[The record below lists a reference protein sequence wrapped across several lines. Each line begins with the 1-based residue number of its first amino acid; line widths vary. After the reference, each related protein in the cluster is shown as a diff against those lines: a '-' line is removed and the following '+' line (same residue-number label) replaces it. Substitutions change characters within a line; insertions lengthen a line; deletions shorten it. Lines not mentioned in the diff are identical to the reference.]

1 MNRAALNHAALNQV
15 YVLGDQLN
23 MQVGPLSRLKPSETV
38 VLMVESLE
46 RGQGVPFHK
55 QKLGLVYS
63 AMRHFKLEL
72 ERAGFSVNYQSCA
85 KWIDGIRAHLEQYP
99 GARLTLMQPADH
111 GVDAMLRGMIETYA
125 GTLEVVPNELWLSS
139 DADFD
144 VFAKG
149 KKSLRMEFFY
159 RQMRKKTGWLMDDPD
174 SDEPVGGSWNYD
186 ADNREVPPAGHR
198 FPAKLQF
205 EHDSLTLETL
215 AWVRKNFPDN
225 FGSLQQFNW
234 PVTRKQA
241 LMALEHF
248 LEHRLANFG
257 PFEDAMVEGENQLY
271 HSMISPALNIGL
283 LTATE
288 VCEAAIQFAATPK
301 NKIPLS
307 SIEGFIRQILGWRE
321 FMRHVYRTKMPA
333 FRNENR
339 LEHTA
344 KLPDLY
350 WSGRTTMRCLSQ
362 SVTQVLETGHSH
374 HIQRLMVLGNF
385 ALIAGVRPQ
394 EINDWFLIAY
404 VDAFDWVVSPN
415 VLGMSQYAD
424 LDSFTSKPYAS
435 GGAYIS
441 RMSNHCQGCKFNHKK
456 TVGDDACPFS
466 SLYWDFLDR
475 HAAIFAKNQRMS
487 MILAS
492 WKKRDPEEKRAIL
505 ERAREIKRLLENDQ
519 L

>member
-1 MNRAALNHAALNQV
+1 MNRAALNHV
-15 YVLGDQLN
+15 YILGDQLN

-46 RGQGVPFHK
+46 RGQSVPFHK

-72 ERAGFSVNYQSCA
+72 ERAGFTVNYQSCV
-85 KWIDGIRAHLEQYP
+85 KWIDGIQAHLEQYP
-99 GARLTLMQPADH
+99 DAKLLLMQPADH
-111 GVDAMLRGMIETYA
+111 GVDVMLRTMIETHG

-144 VFAKG
+144 AFAKD

-159 RQMRKKTGWLMDDPD
+159 RQMRKKTGWLMDGPE

-186 ADNREVPPAGHR
+186 ADNREVPPVGHR
-198 FPAKLQF
+198 FPAKLEF
-205 EHDSLTLETL
+205 EQNSLTLETL
-215 AWVRKNFPDN
+215 AWVRKNFPNN
-225 FGSLQQFNW
+225 FGSLERFNW
-234 PVTRKQA
+234 PVTRDRA

-271 HSMISPALNIGL
+271 HSLISPALNIGL
-283 LTATE
+283 LTANE
-288 VCEAAIQFAATPK
+288 VCERALKFAANPK
-301 NKIPLS
+301 NKTPLS

-344 KLPDLY
+344 KLPDFY
-350 WSGRTTMRCLSQ
+350 WTGKTNMRCLSQ

-424 LDSFTSKPYAS
+424 LGSFTSKPYAS

-441 RMSNHCQGCKFNHKK
+441 RMSNHCAGCQFNPKK
-456 TVGDDACPFS
+456 SVGEDACPFS

-475 HAAIFAKNQRMS
+475 HAEMFAKNQRMS
-487 MILAS
+487 MILAG
-492 WKKRDPEEKRAIL
+492 WKKRNPEDKQAILKRAN
-505 ERAREIKRLLENDQ
+505 EVKRLLE
-519 L
+519 LGEL

>member
-1 MNRAALNHAALNQV
+1 MNHATSNRAALNHV
-15 YVLGDQLN
+15 YVLGDQLT

-46 RGQGVPFHK
+46 RGQSVPFHK
-55 QKLGLVYS
+55 QKLGLIYS

-72 ERAGFSVNYQSCA
+72 ERAGFKVNYQSCV
-85 KWIDGIRAHLEQYP
+85 KWIDGIQAHLGQYP
-99 GARLTLMQPADH
+99 GASLTLMQPADH
-111 GVDAMLRGMIETYA
+111 GVDSMLHSMIETHG

-144 VFAKG
+144 VFAKD

-159 RQMRKKTGWLMDDPD
+159 RLMRKKTGWLMDG
-174 SDEPVGGSWNYD
+174 SEPVGGSWNYD
-186 ADNREVPPAGHR
+186 ADNREVPPIGHR
-198 FPAKLQF
+198 FPEKLEF
-205 EHDSLTLETL
+205 EQDSLTLETL
-215 AWVRKNFPDN
+215 AWVRKNFPNN
-225 FGSLQQFNW
+225 FGNLEKFNW
-234 PVTRKQA
+234 PVTRDQA

-248 LEHRLANFG
+248 LRHRLALFG
-257 PFEDAMVEGENQLY
+257 PFEDAMIEGETQLY
-271 HSMISPALNIGL
+271 HSLISPALNIGL
-283 LTATE
+283 LTARE
-288 VCEAAIQFAATPK
+288 VCERALEFAANLN
-301 NKIPLS
+301 NKIPVS

-333 FRNENR
+333 FHNENR

-344 KLPDLY
+344 KLPNLY
-350 WSGRTTMRCLSQ
+350 WTGKTNMRCLSQ

-424 LDSFTSKPYAS
+424 FGSFTSKPYAS

-441 RMSNHCQGCKFNHKK
+441 RMSNHCQGCKFNPKK
-456 TVGDDACPFS
+456 TVGEDACPFS

-475 HAAIFAKNQRMS
+475 HAITFAKNQRMS
-487 MILAS
+487 MILAG

-505 ERAREIKRLLENDQ
+505 ERAGEVKRLLENGS

>member
-1 MNRAALNHAALNQV
+1 
-15 YVLGDQLN
+15 
-23 MQVGPLSRLKPSETV
+23 
-38 VLMVESLE
+38 MVESLE
-46 RGQGVPFHK
+46 RGQSIPFHK

-72 ERAGFSVNYQSCA
+72 ERAGFTVNYQSCV
-85 KWIDGIRAHLEQYP
+85 KWIDGIQAHLEQYP

-111 GVDAMLRGMIETYA
+111 GVDAMLQGMIETHG

-139 DADFD
+139 DTDFD
-144 VFAKG
+144 VFAKD

-159 RQMRKKTGWLMDDPD
+159 RQMRKKIGWLMAG
-174 SDEPVGGSWNYD
+174 SELNEPVGGSWNYD
-186 ADNREVPPAGHR
+186 ADNREVPPAGHC
-198 FPAKLQF
+198 FPAKLEF
-205 EHDSLTLETL
+205 EQDSLTVETL
-215 AWVRKNFPDN
+215 AWVRKNFPNN
-225 FGSLQQFNW
+225 FGNLEQFNW
-234 PVTRKQA
+234 PVTRDQA

-248 LEHRLANFG
+248 LKHRLANFG

-271 HSMISPALNIGL
+271 HSFVSPALNIGL
-283 LTATE
+283 LTARE
-288 VCEAAIQFAATPK
+288 VCEAALKFAANSK
-301 NKIPLS
+301 NKVPLS

-333 FRNENR
+333 FRNENQ
-339 LEHTA
+339 LEHIT
-344 KLPDLY
+344 KLPNLY
-350 WSGRTTMRCLSQ
+350 WTGKTNMRCLSQ

-424 LDSFTSKPYAS
+424 LGSFTSKPYAS

-441 RMSNHCQGCKFNHKK
+441 RMSNHCQGCKFNPKK
-456 TVGDDACPFS
+456 TVGNDACPFS

-475 HAAIFAKNQRMS
+475 HAEIFSKNQRMS
-487 MILAS
+487 MILAG
-492 WKKRDPEEKRAIL
+492 WKKRNPEEKLAIL
-505 ERAREIKRLLENDQ
+505 ERAGEVKQLLENGQ

>member
-1 MNRAALNHAALNQV
+1 MNQDALHHV
-15 YVLGDQLN
+15 YVLGDQLSL
-23 MQVGPLSRLKPSETV
+23 QVGPLSRLNPSETV

-46 RGQGVPFHK
+46 RGRSVPFHK

-72 ERAGFSVNYQSCA
+72 EAAGFGVNYQA
-85 KWIDGIRAHLEQYP
+85 RATWIEGIQAHLEQYP
-99 GARLTLMQPADH
+99 GAKLLLMQPADY
-111 GVDAMLRGMIETYA
+111 GVDAMLQTMIQTHG

-139 DADFD
+139 ESDFD
-144 VFAKG
+144 SFAKG

-159 RQMRKKTGWLMDDPD
+159 RKMREKTGWLMED
-174 SDEPVGGSWNYD
+174 SAPVAQPVGGAWNFD
-186 ADNREVPPAGHR
+186 ADNREVPPVGHR
-198 FPAKLQF
+198 FPEKLEF

-215 AWVRKNFPDN
+215 GWVNEHFPNN
-225 FGSLQQFNW
+225 FGSLEHFNW
-234 PVTRKQA
+234 PVTRAQA
-241 LMALEHF
+241 LRGLEHF
-248 LEHRLANFG
+248 LSHRLANFG
-257 PFEDAMVEGENQLY
+257 PFEDAMVEGEHQLY
-271 HSMISPALNIGL
+271 HSFVSPALNIGL
-283 LTATE
+283 LTARE
-288 VCEAAIQFAATPK
+288 VCERALEFAANPK

-321 FMRHVYRTKMPA
+321 FMRHVYRIKMPE
-333 FRNENR
+333 FRLENR

-344 KLPDLY
+344 KLPDFY
-350 WSGRTTMRCLSQ
+350 WTGKTKMNCVSSC
-362 SVTQVLETGHSH
+362 VDQVISTGHSH

-394 EINDWFLIAY
+394 EINDWFLLAY

-424 LDSFTSKPYAS
+424 LGSFTSKPYAS

-441 RMSNHCQGCKFNHKK
+441 RMSNHCQGCRFNPKK
-456 TVGDDACPFS
+456 SVGDDACPFS

-475 HAAIFAKNQRMS
+475 HAATFAKNQRMS
-487 MILAS
+487 MILAG
-492 WKKRDPEEKRAIL
+492 WKKRNIDDKRAIL
-505 ERAREIKRLLENDQ
+505 ERASEVKKLLENGA

>member
-1 MNRAALNHAALNQV
+1 MNRAVPNLAALNHV
-15 YVLGDQLN
+15 YVLGDQLT

-46 RGQGVPFHK
+46 RGQSVSFHK

-72 ERAGFSVNYQSCA
+72 ERAGFKVNYQSCA
-85 KWIDGIRAHLEQYP
+85 KWIDGIQAHLEDYP
-99 GARLTLMQPADH
+99 GANLKLMQPADH
-111 GVDAMLRGMIETYA
+111 GVDLLLRGMIETHG

-144 VFAKG
+144 EFGKD

-159 RQMRKKTGWLMDDPD
+159 RQMRKKTGWLMAG
-174 SDEPVGGSWNYD
+174 SEPVGGNWNYD

-198 FPAKLQF
+198 FPPKLEFDQ
-205 EHDSLTLETL
+205 DSLTLETL
-215 AWVRKNFPDN
+215 AWVRKSFPNN
-225 FGSLQQFNW
+225 FGNLEKFNW
-234 PVTRKQA
+234 PVTREQA

-248 LEHRLANFG
+248 LRHRLALFG
-257 PFEDAMVEGENQLY
+257 PFEDAMVEGETQLY
-271 HSMISPALNIGL
+271 HSLISPALNIGL
-283 LTATE
+283 LTARE
-288 VCEAAIQFAATPK
+288 VCEEALEFAVNPK

-333 FRNENR
+333 FRHENR

-350 WSGRTTMRCLSQ
+350 WTGKTNMRCLEQ

-394 EINDWFLIAY
+394 EINDWFLVAY

-424 LDSFTSKPYAS
+424 LGSFTSKPYAS

-441 RMSNHCQGCKFNHKK
+441 RMSNHCAGCQFDPKK
-456 TVGDDACPFS
+456 SVGEDACPFS

-475 HAAIFAKNQRMS
+475 HSALFSKNQRMS
-487 MILAS
+487 MILAG
-492 WKKRDPEEKRAIL
+492 WKKRKSEDKQAIL
-505 ERAREIKRLLENDQ
+505 ERAGAVKRLLENGK

>member
-1 MNRAALNHAALNQV
+1 MNHAALNHV

-23 MQVGPLSRLKPSETV
+23 LQVGPLAKLEPSQTI

-46 RGQGVPFHK
+46 RGLSVPFHK

-72 ERAGFSVNYQSCA
+72 ERAGFTVNYQSCA
-85 KWIDGIRAHLEQYP
+85 KWIDGIRAHLERYP
-99 GARLTLMQPADH
+99 GAKLTLMQPADH
-111 GVDAMLRGMIETYA
+111 GVDEILRTMIETHG

-139 DADFD
+139 ESNFD
-144 VFAKG
+144 SFAKG

-159 RQMRKKTGWLMDDPD
+159 RQMREKTGWLMDA
-174 SDEPVGGSWNYD
+174 SGPVGGAWNYD

-198 FPAKLQF
+198 FPEKLEFKQ
-205 EHDSLTLETL
+205 DALTLETL
-215 AWVRKNFPDN
+215 KWVEVNFPSN
-225 FGSLQQFNW
+225 FGSLEHFNW
-234 PVTRKQA
+234 PVTRDQA
-241 LMALEHF
+241 LNGLEHF

-257 PFEDAMVEGENQLY
+257 PFEDAMGEGEHQLY
-271 HSMISPALNIGL
+271 HSFVSPALNIGL
-283 LTATE
+283 LTAHE
-288 VCEAAIQFAATPK
+288 VCERALEFAANPK
-301 NKIPLS
+301 HKIPIS

-321 FMRHVYRTKMPA
+321 FMHHVYRTKMPA

-344 KLPDLY
+344 KLPDFY
-350 WSGRTTMRCLSQ
+350 WTGKTKMNCVSSC
-362 SVTQVLETGHSH
+362 VNQVLETGHSH

-394 EINDWFLIAY
+394 EINDWFLFAY

-424 LDSFTSKPYAS
+424 LGSFTSKPYAS

-441 RMSNHCQGCKFNHKK
+441 RMSNHCQGCKFNPKK
-456 TVGDDACPFS
+456 SVGEDACPFS

-475 HAAIFAKNQRMS
+475 HAVTFAKNQRMS
-487 MILAS
+487 MILAG
-492 WKKRDPEEKRAIL
+492 WKKRTLEDKQAIL
-505 ERAREIKRLLENDQ
+505 ERAGEVKRLLENGE